1 MIIAFR
7 LKFMN
12 LFFISYVF
20 SVVMRVCV
28 TYVGMR
34 FFFIS
39 ADSYLVTLLSLA
51 VTFPLSLC
59 SDAGSA
65 GDSPLPHRLPPAV
78 PVPFVGSSLM
88 PSVRVICVP
97 VLFPFVFMAA
107 QGQRWPFTCLIFILD
122 ACTNHRSLHFWIL
135 YTSSRFSFVLLG
147 RYLSFGQLWKAFSW
161 RLSLLA
167 FSNVHMAGC
176 QLHCCK
182 SLLDFSILELYKF
195 HYQWHTSGLVVRS
208 WCC

>member
-34 FFFIS
+34 FFFFIS

-65 GDSPLPHRLPPAV
+65 GWIRRRLSSPSPSASCSPSPVRRVLPHALGPRHLRTC
-78 PVPFVGSSLM
+78 
-88 PSVRVICVP
+88 SVSFCLHGCAGP
-97 VLFPFVFMAA
+97 EMA
-107 QGQRWPFTCLIFILD
+107 F
-122 ACTNHRSLHFWIL
+122 H
-135 YTSSRFSFVLLG
+135 
-147 RYLSFGQLWKAFSW
+147 
-161 RLSLLA
+161 
-167 FSNVHMAGC
+167 
-176 QLHCCK
+176 
-182 SLLDFSILELYKF
+182 LLDFHS
-195 HYQWHTSGLVVRS
+195 
-208 WCC
+208 